1 MDAYGDSR
9 LRYEDVDSSEF
20 RILWKY
26 RPSFRLVGQ
35 NDYLLTMAVFF
46 MMFIFIFIVCLLTA
60 LVVSYT
66 RCQTIAL
73 NNRYIFD
80 DLKKLGASPVFMAKE
95 VRSQCNNVFK
105 IPAIVGMAAM
115 MVLFSLILYGN
126 DGKIVFTEAITMG
139 ICLGILAVI
148 GGIVYAVYRGTVKA
162 MRMRLDI

>member
-1 MDAYGDSR
+1 
-9 LRYEDVDSSEF
+9 
-20 RILWKY
+20 
-26 RPSFRLVGQ
+26 
-35 NDYLLTMAVFF
+35 

-80 DLKKLGASPVFMAKE
+80 DLKKLGASPAFMAKE

-126 DGKIVFTEAITMG
+126 DGKIVFTEVITMG

-148 GGIVYAVYRGTVKA
+148 GGIVYAVYRRTVKA
-162 MRMRLDI
+162 MRKRLNI

>member
-1 MDAYGDSR
+1 MFSLAPACNNLHRRVYPRHLDISLATHHGGKESAPD
-9 LRYEDVDSSEF
+9 
-20 RILWKY
+20 IL
-26 RPSFRLVGQ
+26 
-35 NDYLLTMAVFF
+35 
-46 MMFIFIFIVCLLTA
+46 
-60 LVVSYT
+60 
-66 RCQTIAL
+66 
-73 NNRYIFD
+73 
-80 DLKKLGASPVFMAKE
+80 DL
-95 VRSQCNNVFK
+95 QCNNVFK